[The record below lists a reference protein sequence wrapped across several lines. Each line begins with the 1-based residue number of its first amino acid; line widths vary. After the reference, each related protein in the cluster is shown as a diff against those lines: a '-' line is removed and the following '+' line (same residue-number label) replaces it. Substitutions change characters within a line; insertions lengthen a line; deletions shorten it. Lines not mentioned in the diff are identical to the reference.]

1 MLSNI
6 KGFGLFKYKWLLQEL
21 ITRDLKIKYRRSVL
35 GYFWSVLNPLL
46 MMAVLT
52 VVFSSF
58 FRFDIK
64 NYPVYL
70 LTGQLLFSFFSE
82 ATNMAMSSILMG
94 ASLIKKVYLP
104 KYIFPVSRVFSCFT
118 TMIFS
123 LIALCIV
130 MIVTGAEFYLTII
143 LLPIVLAYFLLFS
156 IGISLV
162 LSVMVIFFRDVQYLY
177 GVFLTALT
185 YLTPIF
191 YPLSI
196 LPETVKTYM
205 AFNPMYIY
213 IELFRKIMMYGQWPT
228 VEEHAVCL
236 IIAIV
241 SLAIGVNVFNKHQD
255 DFILY
260 I

>member
-70 LTGQLLFSFFSE
+70 LTGQLLFTFFSE

-104 KYIFPVSRVFSCFT
+104 KYIFPVSRVLSCFT
-118 TMIFS
+118 TMLFS

-143 LLPIVLAYFLLFS
+143 LLPIVLVYFLLFS

-191 YPLSI
+191 YPFSI

-213 IELFRKIMMYGQWPT
+213 IEFFRKIMMYGQWPT
-228 VEEHAVCL
+228 VEEHAACL